1 MIYNRIPVEIGPD
14 RRVTTQPINY
24 QYDVRQILVIS
35 GAEGV
40 ELPAF
45 FTVDFCNVGDADT
58 QPIAGSASGVMIP
71 DSLLQTG
78 KNIMA
83 YFVIAGPGTAA
94 QTRYEITIPVNARPE
109 GTDIDP
115 TEDQQRQIDALIE
128 TLNEGVEEAEDAA
141 EAIQNMGVEAETLP
155 EGSEASVEKE
165 VDPET
170 GVVTLTF
177 GIPTGATGATGPQGQ
192 KGDKGDKG
200 DTGAT
205 GATGPQGPQGQK
217 GDKGDKGDTGATGA
231 TGATGPQGPQGIQG
245 IQGETG
251 PTGPQGAAGVIQ
263 SVNGKSAAS
272 ITLDSGDIEF
282 DDSETYAA
290 GSIGAE
296 VSNQKNALN
305 DKYDRYKTTTVGGFS
320 TDMFTIFPEYY
331 SIIQYAGTDAL
342 QHGNFSA
349 LGVHSLF
356 CTLKPEF
363 NDFTTKI
370 HYGGAFVGNPSV
382 CFILAY
388 NEDGAL
394 AFFINAT
401 SGNLNNYTPTETT
414 YRPGIVRNPNC
425 RSVVADDTLHFVR
438 DGTKVAIYLVDNGVD
453 VPIFDAEF
461 VDIVADY
468 GSYGYTESDLCFGL
482 RTSNSARGD
491 PLLYDFKYQVESGDH
506 FMDYDEVDGRL
517 TALENGAIAPKTVD
531 LFLFMG
537 QSNIAGRGT
546 ANQAPAV
553 IDGAGYE
560 FRAISDPTKLYPIVE
575 PFGIDEN
582 VQDAIYDY
590 LGGNK
595 AKSGDLVP
603 SFVNAYFA
611 QTKCPIVGVSA
622 SEGGTRISLWQ
633 PNTAR
638 YSDALARF
646 TAAINWLEQND
657 YTIRHKY
664 MLWCQGESNGDDGMS
679 KADYISAFT
688 TMASAWFTNGIEKIF
703 LIKIGNYNG
712 TGSQDYNTIMT
723 AQNEI
728 CQTMQNVVMA
738 STDFAGMKARGLM
751 KDDFHYQQAA
761 YNEVGEYAGINVAV
775 YVNTGKEPTMYDTQD
790 GTLYYSHKN

>member
-83 YFVIAGPGTAA
+83 YFVIAGPDTAV

-115 TEDQQRQIDALIE
+115 DEDQQRQIDALIE
-128 TLNEGVEEAEDAA
+128 TLNEGVEAAEDAA
-141 EAIQNMGVEAETLP
+141 EAIQNMGVEAETLS

-296 VSNQKNALN
+296 VSNQKNAISEIEEIVYDDITAPVAGTTDIDPLYQPTALN
-305 DKYDRYKTTTVGGFS
+305 NGCYILTDQVTSDTPITIIKADVTKSAGATYKFKIAEYIQTAGKGIYTVTKLS
-320 TDMFTIFPEYY
+320 EELTFPEPAE
-331 SIIQYAGTDAL
+331 S
-342 QHGNFSA
+342 H
-349 LGVHSLF
+349 
-356 CTLKPEF
+356 
-363 NDFTTKI
+363 
-370 HYGGAFVGNPSV
+370 
-382 CFILAY
+382 
-388 NEDGAL
+388 
-394 AFFINAT
+394 
-401 SGNLNNYTPTETT
+401 
-414 YRPGIVRNPNC
+414 GIV
-425 RSVVADDTLHFVR
+425 SVTFNTPFVV
-438 DGTKVAIYLVDNGVD
+438 GSGHGLALV
-453 VPIFDAEF
+453 
-461 VDIVADY
+461 
-468 GSYGYTESDLCFGL
+468 S
-482 RTSNSARGD
+482 
-491 PLLYDFKYQVESGDH
+491 K
-506 FMDYDEVDGRL
+506 
-517 TALENGAIAPKTVD
+517 ENG
-531 LFLFMG
+531 LF
-537 QSNIAGRGT
+537 T
-546 ANQAPAV
+546 
-553 IDGAGYE
+553 
-560 FRAISDPTKLYPIVE
+560 
-575 PFGIDEN
+575 
-582 VQDAIYDY
+582 
-590 LGGNK
+590 
-595 AKSGDLVP
+595 
-603 SFVNAYFA
+603 
-611 QTKCPIVGVSA
+611 
-622 SEGGTRISLWQ
+622 
-633 PNTAR
+633 
-638 YSDALARF
+638 
-646 TAAINWLEQND
+646 QNN
-657 YTIRHKY
+657 
-664 MLWCQGESNGDDGMS
+664 SVMS
-679 KADYISAFT
+679 
-688 TMASAWFTNGIEKIF
+688 
-703 LIKIGNYNG
+703 
-712 TGSQDYNTIMT
+712 
-723 AQNEI
+723 
-728 CQTMQNVVMA
+728 
-738 STDFAGMKARGLM
+738 
-751 KDDFHYQQAA
+751 
-761 YNEVGEYAGINVAV
+761 
-775 YVNTGKEPTMYDTQD
+775 
-790 GTLYYSHKN
+790 